1 MILIDVDLW
10 NAVKKEFELFEALVD
25 TGSSYCVI
33 EKSIADALGLEMDGI
48 LHLWQMGEPL
58 NVPLAKLRCR
68 YKGEEYMIEGLV
80 VEIKD
85 SYKRPMLPEEECTR
99 PESPHPL
106 TNRVIIGNT
115 FIDKLSEEE
124 YTKLFGR

>member
-1 MILIDVDLW
+1 M
-10 NAVKKEFELFEALVD
+10 
-25 TGSSYCVI
+25 
-33 EKSIADALGLEMDGI
+33 
-48 LHLWQMGEPL
+48 
-58 NVPLAKLRCR
+58 

-80 VEIKD
+80 VEIRD

>member
-48 LHLWQMGEPL
+48 LHE
-58 NVPLAKLRCR
+58 
-68 YKGEEYMIEGLV
+68 
-80 VEIKD
+80 
-85 SYKRPMLPEEECTR
+85 
-99 PESPHPL
+99 
-106 TNRVIIGNT
+106 NRKKILGKCA
-115 FIDKLSEEE
+115 FWHS
-124 YTKLFGR
+124 